1 MSIIQ
6 NGSQKA
12 IFRISNANPQKPY
25 LEKGQISDCLKN
37 FSNFVNRTKLSYSTM
52 CFSQRSFWPNGVM
65 DSWTRIWSSNFE
77 PGNFLWEKFDDF
89 CCVVEEKDSG
99 WLCGLADL
107 RFQQDVSL
115 EKYNMSIQDQSYF
128 GKVVRSP
135 NFGRR
140 IWYLSDFL
148 RVALF
153 SVWLVS
159 SSG

>member
-25 LEKGQISDCLKN
+25 LEKRQISDCLKN

-89 CCVVEEKDSG
+89 CCVVEEKYSG

-107 RFQQDVSL
+107 RFQQDVRTKVISAKL
-115 EKYNMSIQDQSYF
+115 F
-128 GKVVRSP
+128 GVRTSDVVSGTCRT
-135 NFGRR
+135 FFE
-140 IWYLSDFL
+140 WLY
-148 RVALF
+148 
-153 SVWLVS
+153 LVS
-159 SSG
+159 GWCLAPDNLDSF